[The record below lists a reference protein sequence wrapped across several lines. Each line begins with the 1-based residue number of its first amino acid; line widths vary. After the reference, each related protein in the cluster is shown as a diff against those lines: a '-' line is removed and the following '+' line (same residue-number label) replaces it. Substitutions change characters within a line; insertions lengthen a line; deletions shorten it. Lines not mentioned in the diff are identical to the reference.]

1 MGTNTPGRMERAP
14 ACRHGVERLYP
25 LWETRQ
31 PYTVPYAL
39 RRHHPVSGQ
48 DESEEIVE
56 TRHRAADQR
65 AQTVH
70 EMIGGEAA
78 LARLVETFYD
88 IIETDPEGAS
98 IHALHLKGFGL
109 AHVRQAQFEFL
120 SGFFGGPHYY
130 LERMGH
136 ANLRTMHAHIGIGP
150 AEVEAWLTCM
160 RKAIAQL
167 GYDADVAA
175 TLMRHFTRSAQALR
189 NTA

>member
-1 MGTNTPGRMERAP
+1 M
-14 ACRHGVERLYP
+14 
-25 LWETRQ
+25 
-31 PYTVPYAL
+31 
-39 RRHHPVSGQ
+39 
-48 DESEEIVE
+48 E
-56 TRHRAADQR
+56 TRHQATHRP

-70 EMIGGEAA
+70 QMIGGEAA
-78 LARLVETFYD
+78 LARLVERFYD

-120 SGFFGGPHYY
+120 SGFFGGPQYY

-136 ANLRTMHAHIGIGP
+136 ANLRTLHAHIEIGP

-160 RKAIAQL
+160 RKAIATL
-167 GYDADVAA
+167 GYEADVAA
-175 TLMRHFTRSAQALR
+175 TLMQHFTRSAQALR